1 MAYNTNTGIIYIDT
15 NANPNVGVSIYDLQR
30 ALGRGEHDLGLL
42 CSDKKWSGTS
52 LVRANKTNPLAK
64 YKPVRHSALAVLTQ
78 AQRASTRY
86 GFGAG
91 LPPTLDLTQN
101 NLPQNDWVYLPPRGK
116 GGGDGGSDEWY
127 RIRDFE
133 GYAVG
138 ACTPLVVSTGQL
150 VYDANAESQILLF
163 GNGMS
168 NSNRQDGY
176 TWEEDQS
183 LSLTELLQ
191 SGSEQYGYYISFLL
205 IDKTDYAKNLLVM
218 NKTMSDFV
226 GADYASSIFP
236 VYAQGQTV
244 SGVTYPAVPILESS
258 RSGHTFAIIVCLLPG
273 NNPPSGYGYSVYTS
287 STTPAVSTLIPYS
300 LGFASGCDRTEVQ
313 LASGAFKLDGMR
325 ITSVNVTYSDMVTEV
340 TYQGFVYRA
349 FRVNVAVVLDT
360 SQASGWYGD
369 DKSVSGT
376 ISLSDGGGFPFGPS
390 PSNGSNP
397 ISAGIATKVSSQTS
411 GQVKNIFTTESDLYL
426 WVMKNQGSLISN
438 TVNVT
443 VTFDYPLDTPITGTG
458 SVTIQ

>member
-1 MAYNTNTGIIYIDT
+1 MAYNSNTGIVYIDT
-15 NANPNVGVSIYDLQR
+15 SANPDVGVSIYDLQR
-30 ALGRGEHDLGLL
+30 ALGRNENDLGLL
-42 CSDKKWSGTS
+42 CSDKKWSGSS

-64 YKPVRHSALAVLTQ
+64 YKPVRHSALAILSL
-78 AQRASTRY
+78 AQRASVRY

-91 LPPTLDLTQN
+91 LPPTLNLTQN

-116 GGGDGGSDEWY
+116 GGGSGGANEWY

-138 ACTPLVVSTGQL
+138 ACTPLAISTGQL
-150 VYDANAESQILLF
+150 VYDSGAQSQLLLF

-168 NSNRQDGY
+168 NAIREDGK
-176 TWEEDQS
+176 TWVDDQS

-191 SGSEQYGYYISFLL
+191 SAESLYDYYISFILV
-205 IDKTDYAKNLLVM
+205 DKTDYAKNLLVT
-218 NKTMSDFV
+218 NKTMGNFV
-226 GADYASSIFP
+226 ESEYSSFIFP
-236 VYAQGQTV
+236 VYAQGQTE
-244 SGVTYPAVPILESS
+244 SGITYPAVPILESS
-258 RSGHTFAIIVCLLPG
+258 RSGHTFAVIVCLLPG

-287 STTPAVSTLIPYS
+287 STTPAVSTLTPYS
-300 LGFASGCDRTEVQ
+300 LGFASGCDRTEAN

-325 ITSVNVTYSDMVTEV
+325 ITNVNVTYSDMVTEV

-360 SQASGWYGD
+360 TQASGWYGD

-390 PSNGSNP
+390 PSNGENP